1 MITTFL
7 RLQVGVYGYAVYAAS
22 KFALRGLA
30 ECLQQELVDRNI
42 RLSLVY
48 PPDTMTP
55 GYLEGALMLLSDTVW
70 MCEWAMNF
78 IPLPC
83 KGLLILTVQSGRK
96 SHMHFLILLYRLLI
110 WLLLPGRLPKLRG

>member
-1 MITTFL
+1 M
-7 RLQVGVYGYAVYAAS
+7 RLQVGVYGYSVYAAS

-55 GYLEGALMLLSDTVW
+55 MFVEGAFILLSRRLC
-70 MCEWAMNF
+70 MA
-78 IPLPC
+78 I
-83 KGLLILTVQSGRK
+83 GLG
-96 SHMHFLILLYRLLI
+96 I
-110 WLLLPGRLPKLRG
+110 WLFVETIA